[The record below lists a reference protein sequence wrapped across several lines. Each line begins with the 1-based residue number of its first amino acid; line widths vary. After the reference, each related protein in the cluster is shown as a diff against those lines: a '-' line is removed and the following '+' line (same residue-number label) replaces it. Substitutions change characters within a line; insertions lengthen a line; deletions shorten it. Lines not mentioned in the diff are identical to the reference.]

1 MNIDFKNYNL
11 IMNYINE
18 IFQFRSTINYRL
30 TNYEISNLINQLH
43 YDLDRECE
51 TYYGCESDFLIY
63 YDEKMVHLCMIDTG
77 FRVKNDMNLFMYNVS
92 IKPKIQRLIKI
103 NNE

>member
-1 MNIDFKNYNL
+1 MNIDFKNYKL
-11 IMNYINE
+11 IMNYIDI

-51 TYYGCESDFLIY
+51 SYYGCESDFLID
-63 YDEKMVHLCMIDTG
+63 YDENMVHLCMIDTG

-92 IKPKIQRLIKI
+92 IKRKIQRLIKI